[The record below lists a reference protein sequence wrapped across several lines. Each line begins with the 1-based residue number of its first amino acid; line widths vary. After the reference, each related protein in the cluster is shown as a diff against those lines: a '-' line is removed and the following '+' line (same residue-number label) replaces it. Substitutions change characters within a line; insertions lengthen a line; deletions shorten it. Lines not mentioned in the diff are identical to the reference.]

1 MNVIEKFKTGQTGSN
16 KGLYMGDGLKAVSLA
31 INGVQKARTYTVAA
45 GPKVGKSTLVD
56 VGFVVEPCLDAMYNS
71 IPFEVIYYSY
81 EIDRVS
87 KEFDFIAHFL
97 SRDHGIDYIE
107 LPEGITWKG
116 LKAIPLESGYLMGQV
131 QDDNGDIIKVTPEIL
146 AKIILVYNARIIPLF
161 GEYDKNGVQIRPGM
175 IIFIE
180 NKENPTGIRNKLIA
194 HAKAQGTFVY
204 EDSVGSG
211 GKVYSRM
218 IGYKPNNPAKLT
230 LIVTDHLRK
239 LVLERGY
246 NLKQTIDKFAEY
258 STELR
263 NTCGYSFVHIIHLNR
278 NMSDVKRMQYQD
290 DRLFPTA
297 DDIKE
302 TGNLSEESN
311 YIFTMF
317 NPNDDKYNLKKHFG
331 LILKDVKNNLL
342 YPNIRTIHLVESRHC
357 SYPQHFRVDMIGAT
371 KQFKQL
377 TI

>member
-1 MNVIEKFKTGQTGSN
+1 MNVIEKFNEGQRGTN
-16 KGLYMGDGLKAVSLA
+16 KGLSMGEGLKAISLA
-31 INGVQKARTYTVAA
+31 INGIQKSRVYTVAA

-56 VGFVVEPCLDAMYNS
+56 VGFVIEPCLDSMQNN
-71 IPFEVIYYSY
+71 IPFELIYLSY

-87 KEFDFIAHFL
+87 KEFDFIAHFIA
-97 SRDHGIDYIE
+97 RDYGIIDVP
-107 LPEGITWKG
+107 LAEGSTYKG
-116 LKAIPLESGYLMGQV
+116 LKTVPLEAGYLMGQV
-131 QDDNGDIIKVTPEIL
+131 QDDNGVIIKVSPEIFTMI
-146 AKIILVYNARIIPLF
+146 KTVYKDRIIPLF
-161 GEYDKNGVQIRPGM
+161 GEYGADGSQIKPG
-175 IIFIE
+175 IITFIDTR
-180 NKENPTGIRNKLIA
+180 ENPTGIRNKLIA
-194 HAKAQGTFVY
+194 HAKTEGTFVY
-204 EDSVGSG
+204 ENSIGSG
-211 GKVYSRM
+211 GKQFQRM
-218 IGYKPNNPAKLT
+218 IGYKPNNPAKTT
-230 LIVTDHLRK
+230 LIITDHLRK
-239 LVLERGY
+239 LILERGFT
-246 NLKQTIDKFAEY
+246 LKQTIDKFAEY

-278 NMSDVKRMQYQD
+278 NMADIKRMQYAD

-331 LILKDVKNNLL
+331 LMLKDVKNNLL
-342 YPNIRTIHLVESRHC
+342 HPDIRTVHLVESRHC
-357 SYPQHFRVDMIGAT
+357 SYPQHFRVNMLGAT

>member
-1 MNVIEKFKTGQTGSN
+1 MNLIEKYKAGQTGSN
-16 KGLYMGDGLKAVSLA
+16 KGLSMGEGLKAISLA
-31 INGVQKARTYTVAA
+31 INGVQKSRVYTVAA

-56 VGFVVEPCLDAMYNS
+56 VGFVVEPCLDAMANN

-87 KEFDFIAHFL
+87 KEFDFVAHFL
-97 SRDHGIDYIE
+97 SRDFGIDNVE
-107 LPEGITWKG
+107 LPEGVTWKG
-116 LKAIPLESGYLMGQV
+116 GKTIPLESGYLMGQV
-131 QDDNGDIIKVTPEIL
+131 QDDNGEIIKVSDEIYQRI
-146 AKIILVYNARIIPLF
+146 KVVYSTRIIPLF
-161 GEYDKNGVQIRPGM
+161 GEYSADGVQIKAGM

-194 HAKAQGTFVY
+194 HAKTQGSFIY

-211 GKVYSRM
+211 GKVFSRM
-218 IGYKPNNPAKLT
+218 IGYKAKDPTKLT

-239 LVLERGY
+239 LVLERGF

-258 STELR
+258 ATELR

-278 NMSDVKRMQYQD
+278 NMSDVKRMMYQD

-317 NPNDDKYNLKKHFG
+317 NPNDDKYNLKKHFS
-331 LILKDVKNNLL
+331 LALKDIKNNLL

-377 TI
+377 KI